1 MMIGDSHL
9 FGTNWDISN
18 INNML
23 HYNYNND
30 EYSLIKNDVLLEK
43 GIYNYSI
50 ITLADINNAAFIT
63 INARHGRSLKHGNT
77 NSRKR
82 LKTNAAAHDYN

>member
-1 MMIGDSHL
+1 MMIGDSQL
-9 FGTNWDISN
+9 FDTSWDISN
-18 INNML
+18 IENMMLYNSTNEYALIRNN
-23 HYNYNND
+23 
-30 EYSLIKNDVLLEK
+30 VLLQK

-82 LKTNAAAHDYN
+82 LNARSAAHEYK